1 MPPVPASFPQ
11 LESMASDDLQTL
23 LAEPAARSAFLA
35 GAEEVRLLEASAA
48 SLRDAASR
56 AANVNLAAAE
66 ALRGAGEAL
75 AAAQATAAAKE
86 KEVADLAARQE
97 AAAARFSAPR
107 VAGELEATAAALA
120 QAAEELVDS
129 FERSAT
135 GFSAF
140 GDGTPAAGAAG
151 GVSAAALRRFSE
163 DFIALRKRHHL
174 ARAKAYILGAT
185 GYAQPA
191 PVR

>member
-1 MPPVPASFPQ
+1 
-11 LESMASDDLQTL
+11 MANDDLQTL

-56 AANVNLAAAE
+56 AATVNLTAAE

-75 AAAQATAAAKE
+75 QAAQAAAAAKE
-86 KEVADLAARQE
+86 KEVAALAARQE
-97 AAAARFSAPR
+97 AAAARFAAPR

-135 GFSAF
+135 GFSAY
-140 GDGTPAAGAAG
+140 GESSPAGGGAGGASG

-185 GYAQPA
+185 GYAQQA
-191 PVR
+191 ASAR